1 MNLKKITRTLWYS
14 LKSILVGITLL
25 FSIIWFMGVGLA
37 TTSVLT
43 GVEITTPTFIIG
55 EYVLKATGVIPIL
68 IILLVGIEYIEETK
82 KFKKLDLI
90 KNDEV

>member
-37 TTSVLT
+37 TTLVLT